1 MGPHI
6 SCQPT
11 HHSLDSIDMSSAS
24 PAAAF
29 ASLHLSVLSCL
40 TDIETFLSQL
50 ESPLPDFDFGQ
61 AITRGELKVEE
72 VRAWARDGLEIL
84 KQTKA
89 ELRSHL
95 PEFNLDST
103 SVETYVSARL
113 HDLSDAS
120 NLKRVTSRLHELP
133 VPHLHR
139 PEHYVDILSTRLK
152 SLHHHLSSS
161 TPYHMGFSSLP
172 STTRLSE
179 LIDTMMSSDRLSA
192 VLRAPISRTEDV
204 LGKAASDIARAIER
218 SVHGAK
224 LITYGDLPMQ
234 WRNNHLVTYG
244 YRFIPLRK
252 WPLII
257 ASIFALH
264 NETLNIHTHFVP
276 FLLWTG
282 NTIFTFFGSSIPSAS
297 ASIVDT
303 PTLTFTLLSLLTLFA
318 SVVWHTMTGCAH
330 HKGMMICA
338 KFDYAAIGWLISGS
352 IGTVVHYG
360 FQCNTVARTVHLT
373 MCLIN
378 ALGGT
383 MIAFLD
389 WFDQSENKVF
399 MKWRI
404 VFFVSM
410 SVLMSFAPLAQLV
423 LVYSLRETFA
433 FIRPVIPSIV
443 SYLVGIIFYGTRF
456 PECMLP
462 TNTPRLAWLGGGSH
476 AVWHLFVVW
485 AISLHRNAL
494 PALKYGVSGAV
505 SAVSGVCPVP
515 AA

>member
-1 MGPHI
+1 
-6 SCQPT
+6 
-11 HHSLDSIDMSSAS
+11 MSSAS

-72 VRAWARDGLEIL
+72 VRAWARNGLEIL

-95 PEFNLDST
+95 PEYNLDSI
-103 SVETYVSARL
+103 SIEIYVSARL

-120 NLKRVTSRLHELP
+120 NLKRVTSHLHELP
-133 VPHLHR
+133 VPHHDLHR
-139 PEHYVDILSTRLK
+139 PEHYVSTRLK
-152 SLHHHLSSS
+152 FLHHHLSSS
-161 TPYHMGFSSLP
+161 TPYHMGLLSSP

-179 LIDTMMSSDRLSA
+179 LIDTMMSSDRVSA
-192 VLRAPISRTEDV
+192 VLRAPSISRTEDAS
-204 LGKAASDIARAIER
+204 GKAASDIARAIER

-234 WRNNHLVTYG
+234 WRNNHFVTYG

-276 FLLWTG
+276 FLLWTC

-303 PTLTFTLLSLLTLFA
+303 PTFTFTLLSLFTLFA
-318 SVVWHTMTGCAH
+318 SVLCHTMTGCANL
-330 HKGMMICA
+330 KGKTICC
-338 KFDYAAIGWLISGS
+338 KIDYVGIGWLISGS
-352 IGTVVHYG
+352 IGTIVHYG
-360 FQCNTVARTVHLT
+360 FQCNTVARTVYLT
-373 MCLIN
+373 ACLIN

-383 MIAFLD
+383 LVAFLD
-389 WFDQSENKVF
+389 WFGRRENK
-399 MKWRI
+399 KWR
-404 VFFVSM
+404 VAFFLST
-410 SVLMSFAPLAQLV
+410 SVLMLFSPLAHLA
-423 LVYSLRETFA
+423 LLYSFRETFA
-433 FIRPVIPSIV
+433 FIRPIIPSLMSYIV
-443 SYLVGIIFYGTRF
+443 GLIFYATRF
-456 PECMLP
+456 PECILP

-476 AVWHLFVVW
+476 ALWHLFIVW

-505 SAVSGVCPVP
+505 SGVCPVP